1 MTFGAPLLNLTDDE
15 KRWNDYYD
23 NPTDGRR
30 GVIVRR
36 YPADI
41 VLDGTRR
48 LAVVNQST
56 PRRARVYCVTWSGDV
71 QALKV
76 SIKLST
82 GEQLTPGGPVHLP
95 LLCGAVPWSTLS
107 VNAFLIPPVWPTY
120 DPLAPAP
127 AAQLPPA
134 FAWVIE
140 PNVVLD
146 GNAQLIFSYELEN
159 PNYPI
164 PVLST
169 GQPNAFNVQQVVH
182 QWEFPGYEGGP

>member
-1 MTFGAPLLNLTDDE
+1 MTLGAPLLNLTDDE
-15 KRWNDYYD
+15 KRFNDYYD
-23 NPTDGRR
+23 NADGRR
-30 GVIVRR
+30 GVLVRR
-36 YPADI
+36 YPRDV

-71 QALKV
+71 QAMKV

-82 GEQLTPGGPVHLP
+82 GEQLTMGPVHLP

-107 VNAFLIPPVWPTY
+107 INATVMPPTWPVWDTQS
-120 DPLAPAP
+120 PAP

-146 GNAQLIFSYELEN
+146 GNAQMIFSYELEN
-159 PNYPI
+159 ANYPI
-164 PVLST
+164 PVVQT

-182 QWEFPGYEGGP
+182 QWEFPGYEGGA